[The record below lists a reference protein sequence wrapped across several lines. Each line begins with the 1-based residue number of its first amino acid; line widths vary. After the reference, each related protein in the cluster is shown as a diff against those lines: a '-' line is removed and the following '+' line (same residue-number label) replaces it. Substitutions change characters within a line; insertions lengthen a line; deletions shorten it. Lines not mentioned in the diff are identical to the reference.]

1 MIVRVLGKYWLETI
15 GWRET
20 KFFEH
25 LIALNKFR
33 LMPLIKSNVFQRKAC
48 YMTREGQRTPL

>member
-1 MIVRVLGKYWLETI
+1 MVILMIVRVLGKYWLETI

-20 KFFEH
+20 KFF
-25 LIALNKFR
+25 

-48 YMTREGQRTPL
+48 YMTREL

>member
-33 LMPLIKSNVFQRKAC
+33 FMPLIKSNVFQRKAC
-48 YMTREGQRTPL
+48 YMTREL